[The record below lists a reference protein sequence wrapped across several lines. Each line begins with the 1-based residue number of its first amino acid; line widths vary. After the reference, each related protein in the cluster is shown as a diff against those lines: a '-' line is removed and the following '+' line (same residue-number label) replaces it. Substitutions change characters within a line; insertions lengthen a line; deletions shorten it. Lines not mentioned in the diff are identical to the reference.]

1 MSNRIPYDKVA
12 PAGLKNLFAMEG
24 YLTQKTGLDNKL
36 RELVK
41 IRVSQINGCAFCLNM
56 HTQDARKIGETEQR
70 LNVLVAWRE
79 TSLFTATEEAALAL
93 AEKLTRIADNQISEV
108 FYQEIRAFF
117 DEKDFTDLVL
127 LITQINTWNRIS
139 IVMANEVE

>member
-1 MSNRIPYDKVA
+1 MSNRIAYDKVA
-12 PAGLKNLFAMEG
+12 PAGLKNSFAMEG

>member
-1 MSNRIPYDKVA
+1 MSNRIAYDKVA

-24 YLTQKTGLDNKL
+24 YLTQKIGLDNKL